1 MRIWKKLNKSI
12 RHSAEEI
19 YEEIY
24 EEGSSHYEQTPFKE
38 TDYEDA
44 QSFNIRPS
52 SQHRETSGKLK
63 SLNSPENEIPD
74 TFTSEDKSLINS
86 QLVKDANEEME
97 KVFNQIEYTYVDQSI
112 KQRKWVNRSVMQ
124 KRDQLRLEDHRRKEA
139 QNSLKREFNELEI
152 DRNLNKIHTNK
163 KSRKLA
169 QKALKKKIRAVVD
182 TYSQNGYLAFDH
194 FLNVLYMLQI
204 TQNIGKL
211 DEDYLYSER
220 IKRVKEEKDSNELQ
234 FCLQLWNKVNCYLF
248 NYVDSII
255 LIDFLMILWSSSKNR
270 IPTAQDYIGEI
281 SRADDLPIEEIE
293 KNRERNADLIVDHVW
308 TVEQLFQFHK
318 HKLNWP
324 TIVTRTGFSIDRG
337 LKKNQLYQDYFKECT
352 FRPQITKKA
361 HEVEEKKIIMNKV
374 DHHLN
379 VFDANPHDI
388 ESMGNSDRNSGK
400 VGSSN
405 KPSVHRNSRFMQKN
419 MKIKQIKRKISLII

>member
-1 MRIWKKLNKSI
+1 MKSNKSI

-19 YEEIY
+19 HEEIY

-38 TDYEDA
+38 ADYEDA

-52 SQHRETSGKLK
+52 SQQRETSGKLK
-63 SLNSPENEIPD
+63 NLDSPENEIPD
-74 TFTSEDKSLINS
+74 TFTSEDKSFINS

-169 QKALKKKIRAVVD
+169 QKAMKKKIRAVVD

-248 NYVDSII
+248 NYVDAII
-255 LIDFLMILWSSSKNR
+255 LIDFLMILLSSSKNK
-270 IPTAQDYIGEI
+270 IPTAQNYVGEI

-308 TVEQLFQFHK
+308 TVEQLFQFYK
-318 HKLNWP
+318 HKLN
-324 TIVTRTGFSIDRG
+324 
-337 LKKNQLYQDYFKECT
+337 
-352 FRPQITKKA
+352 
-361 HEVEEKKIIMNKV
+361 
-374 DHHLN
+374 
-379 VFDANPHDI
+379 
-388 ESMGNSDRNSGK
+388 
-400 VGSSN
+400 
-405 KPSVHRNSRFMQKN
+405 
-419 MKIKQIKRKISLII
+419 

>member
-255 LIDFLMILWSSSKNR
+255 LIDFLMIL
-270 IPTAQDYIGEI
+270 
-281 SRADDLPIEEIE
+281 
-293 KNRERNADLIVDHVW
+293 
-308 TVEQLFQFHK
+308 
-318 HKLNWP
+318 
-324 TIVTRTGFSIDRG
+324 
-337 LKKNQLYQDYFKECT
+337 
-352 FRPQITKKA
+352 
-361 HEVEEKKIIMNKV
+361 
-374 DHHLN
+374 
-379 VFDANPHDI
+379 
-388 ESMGNSDRNSGK
+388 
-400 VGSSN
+400 
-405 KPSVHRNSRFMQKN
+405 
-419 MKIKQIKRKISLII
+419 